1 MATRMVTVHG
11 IAEWAKVFEQN
22 RDLTGWKPTVQAEG
36 SYEKYSGAC
45 TIDMILDDENI
56 TKLRTAKS
64 GKEPKPD
71 LEGRGLRVKF
81 DRKFNSGYDWSSGAP
96 AVTKSDGSY
105 WDYDVDGPIGN
116 GSIVETTV
124 SVYDLPKYG
133 NTGTRLESV
142 RVIDHV
148 PHITTQA
155 ASGSSP
161 TSKKPE
167 TVLDEIP
174 F

>member
-96 AVTKSDGSY
+96 AVTKSDGTN

-124 SVYDLPKYG
+124 AVYDLPKYG